1 MRNISTLRDEDN
13 KDISQRIETDN
24 MDKSIKDMKS
34 VMSNDDHDADDVEDY
49 VSGDNKDQ
57 YLDKNIND
65 NKDEE
70 VEEEDH

>member
-34 VMSNDDHDADDVEDY
+34 VMSNEDHDADDVEDY
-49 VSGDNKDQ
+49 VSGDNKGQ
-57 YLDKNIND
+57 Y
-65 NKDEE
+65 
-70 VEEEDH
+70 